1 MKKVVLLLALCHVC
15 SAQAIDPSQTVLEKA
30 TVCAACH
37 GPQGISTNP
46 LWPNLAGQHASYLLK
61 QLHDFK
67 IPDKRNAP
75 TMAPLVNTLSEK
87 DMDSLAAFYAAQAK
101 PLGETPEKY
110 LERGQALYRGG
121 DSSAHITACIAC
133 HGPTGSGNAQ
143 AGFPVISGQNAPYTI
158 QQLQAFKNKTRN
170 NSLNGIMYDISS
182 KMSQE
187 DMEAVAYYLQGLH

>member
-1 MKKVVLLLALCHVC
+1 MKKVVLLLALCHIGIV
-15 SAQAIDPSQTVLEKA
+15 QATDPSQTVLEKTA
-30 TVCAACH
+30 VCAACH

-46 LWPNLAGQHASYLLK
+46 LWPNLAGQHAPYLLK

-67 IPDKRNAP
+67 TAGKRDAP

-87 DMDSLAAFYAAQAK
+87 DMEDLAAFYATQAK

-110 LERGQALYRGG
+110 LKRGQELYLGG
-121 DSSAHITACIAC
+121 DFSAHITACIAC

-143 AGFPVISGQNAPYTI
+143 AGFPVISGQHAPYTI
-158 QQLQAFKNKTRN
+158 QQLQAFKNKKRN
-170 NSLNGIMYDISS
+170 NSLNDIMHDISV
-182 KMSQE
+182 KMNEE